1 MHLLFSGRQL
11 QGLLFNKPT
20 ATVIYSFNGSNT
32 IQRMAGLSRNS
43 SRCACSSGDG
53 GYRKTLPSHGEFS
66 HAIEVKKS
74 KFLAIAWHITS
85 EKEALGLMDAAK
97 DMSASHNCF
106 ALKCGPQLVR
116 FSDDGE
122 PSGTAGRPILNVIES
137 MNLDQ
142 VCILVTR
149 YFGGTKLGTGG
160 LARAYGGAAKELISC
175 CPLEDLIPYETVCVR
190 VPNDLI
196 GVAFNVV
203 ESLCGGKNVQEEFD
217 DKENCFVLRFDVEQE
232 RQHDALNKL
241 QEASK
246 GKIIKI

>member
-1 MHLLFSGRQL
+1 MHIRFSGRQL

-20 ATVIYSFNGSNT
+20 ERAAYTGNGSNV
-32 IQRMAGLSRNS
+32 IRCMAYLSRNNGG
-43 SRCACSSGDG
+43 CVCSSGDG

-66 HAIEVKKS
+66 HAIEIKKS
-74 KFLAIAWHITS
+74 KFLATAWHITS

-97 DMSASHNCF
+97 DLSASHNCF
-106 ALKCGPQLVR
+106 ALKCGPQLIR

-160 LARAYGGAAKELISC
+160 LARAYGGAAKELIGC
-175 CPLEDLIPYETVCVR
+175 CPLEDLIPYETVCVS

-196 GVAFNVV
+196 GVAFNVID
-203 ESLCGGKNVQEEFD
+203 SQCGGKNVQEEFNEE
-217 DKENCFVLRFDVEQE
+217 ENCFVLHFDVEQE
-232 RQHDALNKL
+232 RQQDALNKL

-246 GKIIKI
+246 GKIVKI